1 MQKETADAV
10 SVFFTIP
17 ESLKKTFKFNAG
29 QYVTL
34 RFEMNGKE
42 ERRSY
47 SLSTAPFES
56 EFAVTVKKIE
66 DGYISKHIH
75 DHIKEGEEIE
85 VMAPEGRFIIQPD
98 ENAMIDYY
106 LVGAGSGITPL
117 MSVIKTVLESEPKS
131 RIHLLYGNR
140 NVESV
145 IFKNEL
151 DRMAAEYEGQF
162 SVEYVYSGNQVG
174 KKKFLSGLFSKS
186 SNNWALRSGRINNDI
201 LKGWLAE
208 YPARFEEKRYLICGP
223 GDMIDT
229 VEKYLLSEGT
239 SNKTILKERFVS
251 AADVPASTVDSV
263 QGGVKVHLNGEL
275 IEVEVKDKSI
285 LDTLLDADYD
295 APYSCH
301 SGACATCMAKII
313 KGTVEMDVC
322 FALDE
327 DEIAE
332 GYILTCQ
339 SHPTSDDLEI
349 TYEV

>member
-1 MQKETADAV
+1 MAHEFHRLKVKKMQKETAHAV

-17 ESLKKTFKFNAG
+17 ESLKKAFKFDAG

-34 RFEMNGKE
+34 RFKMNGKE

-75 DHIKEGEEIE
+75 DQIKEGDEIE
-85 VMAPEGRFIIQPD
+85 VMAPEGRFVIQPD

-106 LVGAGSGITPL
+106 LIGAGSGITPL
-117 MSVIKTVLESEPKS
+117 MSVIKTVLENEPKS

-145 IFKNEL
+145 IFKHEL
-151 DRMAAEYEGQF
+151 DRMAADYAGQF
-162 SVEYVYSGNQVG
+162 SVEYVYSGNPVA
-174 KKKFLSGLFSKS
+174 KKKFLSGLFSKT

-239 SNKTILKERFVS
+239 NKKLKICKKKQTF
-251 AADVPASTVDSV
+251 
-263 QGGVKVHLNGEL
+263 Q
-275 IEVEVKDKSI
+275 
-285 LDTLLDADYD
+285 
-295 APYSCH
+295 
-301 SGACATCMAKII
+301 
-313 KGTVEMDVC
+313 
-322 FALDE
+322 F
-327 DEIAE
+327 
-332 GYILTCQ
+332 
-339 SHPTSDDLEI
+339 
-349 TYEV
+349 